1 MDFELSAAQL
11 RFRDEV
17 RQFLA
22 GLPPSTSAA
31 VHDTGTLHSWDVHRA
46 MADRG
51 WLKAAWPVEQGG
63 QGRDPFEMATLNEEF
78 ARAGIPIEG
87 WLIAELVAKT
97 LQIVGTQQQRHEVIP
112 AILGGEILLCLG
124 YSEPDSGSDV
134 AAARTRATRDGDD
147 WVIDGQKMFTTMAHE
162 ASYVFLLARTNPDV
176 PKHRGLTMFLVP
188 LDADGVQVR
197 PVHTLG
203 GERTNA
209 TFYDRVRVPDSARVG
224 EVDGGWDVMMV
235 ALAFERQ
242 PAAAGHLLHLL
253 GRALQWARTPG
264 RDSPDGP
271 PPIERPEVRACLAR
285 AYTDLE
291 VSRLMGYR
299 MTWLT
304 SRDVLPHTEG
314 SLAKLFSSEALMRAA
329 ASVGDVVGADGLL
342 AGHGTGAPADG
353 WIEHEFRHSV
363 VTTIYAGTSE
373 IQRGIIAERHL
384 GLPRATARRAGA

>member
-1 MDFELSAAQL
+1 MDFEPSEAQR
-11 RFRDEV
+11 RFRTEV

-22 GLPPSTSAA
+22 ELPPATSAA
-31 VHDTGTLHSWDVHRA
+31 VHDSGTLHSWSVHRA
-46 MADRG
+46 MAERG
-51 WLKAAWPVEQGG
+51 WLAAAWPADQGG

-97 LQIVGTQQQRHEVIP
+97 LQIVGTEQQRREVIP
-112 AILGGEILLCLG
+112 AILSGEILMCLG

-134 AAARTRATRDGDD
+134 AAARTRAIRDGDE
-147 WVIDGQKMFTTMAHE
+147 WVIEGQKMFTTMAHE
-162 ASYVFLLARTNPDV
+162 ATYVFLLARTNPDV
-176 PKHRGLTMFLVP
+176 SKHRGLTMFLVP
-188 LDADGVQVR
+188 LDAEGVEVR

-209 TFYDRVRVPDSARVG
+209 TFYERVRVPDSARVG

-242 PAAAGHLLHLL
+242 PAAAGHLLHLVD
-253 GRALQWARTPG
+253 RAIAWARTPG
-264 RDSPDGP
+264 ADGHA
-271 PPIERPEVRACLAR
+271 PIERPEVRACLAR

-304 SRDVLPHTEG
+304 ARDVLPHTEG

-329 ASVGDVVGADGLL
+329 SSFVDILGADGLL
-342 AGHGTGAPADG
+342 AGHGTEAPADG

-384 GLPRATARRAGA
+384 GLPRAQARRAST

>member
-1 MDFELSAAQL
+1 MDFELSPAQQE
-11 RFRDEV
+11 FRAEV
-17 RQFLA
+17 REFLA
-22 GLPPSTSAA
+22 DLPPTTDAA
-31 VHDTGTLHSWDVHRA
+31 VHDSGTLHSWDVHRA
-46 MADRG
+46 MTERG
-51 WLKAAWPVEQGG
+51 WLAAAWPVEQGG

-87 WLIAELVAKT
+87 WLISELVAKT
-97 LQIVGTQQQRHEVIP
+97 LQIVGTAQQRAEVIP
-112 AILGGEILLCLG
+112 AILSGAALMSLG

-134 AAARTRATRDGDD
+134 AAARTKAVQDGDG

-162 ASYVFLLARTNPDV
+162 ASHVFLLARTNPDV

-188 LDADGVQVR
+188 LDADGVEIR
-197 PVHTLG
+197 PVPTLG

-209 TFYDRVRVPDSARVG
+209 TFYEQVRVPDSARVG

-242 PAAAGHLLHLL
+242 PAAAGHLLHLV
-253 GRALQWARTPG
+253 GRAIEWARTP
-264 RDSPDGP
+264 DADGQR
-271 PPIERPEVRACLAR
+271 PIERPEVRAALAR
-285 AYTDLE
+285 AATDLE

-304 SRDVLPHTEG
+304 ARDVLPHTEG

-329 ASVGDVVGADGLL
+329 AEFADVLGADGLL

-384 GLPRATARRAGA
+384 GLPRSRS

>member
-1 MDFELSAAQL
+1 MEFELSAAQQ
-11 RFRDEV
+11 RFRAEV
-17 RQFLA
+17 REFLA
-22 GLPPSTSAA
+22 ALPPSTSAA
-31 VHDTGTLHSWDVHRA
+31 VHDSGTLHSWDVHRA
-46 MADRG
+46 MTERG
-51 WLKAAWPVEQGG
+51 WLAAAWPVEQGG

-87 WLIAELVAKT
+87 WLISELVAKT
-97 LQIVGTQQQRHEVIP
+97 LQIVGTEQQRREVIP
-112 AILGGEILLCLG
+112 AILSGAALMSLG

-134 AAARTRATRDGDD
+134 AAARTRAIRDGDG

-162 ASYVFLLARTNPDV
+162 ASHVFLLARTNPDV

-188 LDADGVQVR
+188 LDAEGVEIR
-197 PVHTLG
+197 PVPTLG

-209 TFYDRVRVPDSARVG
+209 TFYEGVRVPDSARVG

-242 PAAAGHLLHLL
+242 PAAAGHLLHLVE
-253 GRALQWARTPG
+253 RAVAWARTPG
-264 RDSPDGP
+264 ADGH
-271 PPIERPEVRACLAR
+271 PPIERPEVRAALAR
-285 AYTDLE
+285 AATDLE

-304 SRDVLPHTEG
+304 ARDVLPHTEG

-329 ASVGDVVGADGLL
+329 ASFEDVLGADGLL

-384 GLPRATARRAGA
+384 GLPRERQARA

>member
-1 MDFELSAAQL
+1 MDFELSPAQQ
-11 RFRDEV
+11 RFRTEV
-17 RQFLA
+17 REFLKA
-22 GLPPSTSAA
+22 LPPHTSAA
-31 VHDTGTLHSWDVHRA
+31 VHDSGTLHSWDVHRA
-46 MADRG
+46 MTERG
-51 WLKAAWPVEQGG
+51 WLAAAWPVEQGG

-87 WLIAELVAKT
+87 WLISELVAKT
-97 LQIVGTQQQRHEVIP
+97 LQIVGTEQQRGEVIP
-112 AILGGEILLCLG
+112 AILSGRALMSLG

-134 AAARTRATRDGDD
+134 AAARTRAVRDGDD

-162 ASYVFLLARTNPDV
+162 ASHVFLLARTDPDV

-188 LDADGVQVR
+188 LDAPGVEIR
-197 PVHTLG
+197 PVPTLG

-209 TFYDRVRVPDSARVG
+209 TFYEGVRVPDRARVG

-242 PAAAGHLLHLL
+242 PAAAGALLHLV
-253 GRALQWARTPG
+253 GRAADWARTPG
-264 RDSPDGP
+264 PDGQR
-271 PPIERPEVRACLAR
+271 PIERPEVRAALAR
-285 AYTDLE
+285 AATDLE

-304 SRDVLPHTEG
+304 AQDVLPHTEG
-314 SLAKLFSSEALMRAA
+314 SLAKLFSSEALTRAA
-329 ASVGDVVGADGLL
+329 ASFEDVLGADGLL

-384 GLPRATARRAGA
+384 GLPRSRS

>member
-1 MDFELSAAQL
+1 MDFEPSEAQL
-11 RFRDEV
+11 RFRTEI

-22 GLPPSTSAA
+22 ELPPATSAA
-31 VHDTGTLHSWDVHRA
+31 VHDSGTLHSWSVHRA
-46 MADRG
+46 MAERG

-78 ARAGIPIEG
+78 ARAGIPVEG
-87 WLIAELVAKT
+87 WLISELVAKT
-97 LQIVGTQQQRHEVIP
+97 LQIVGTEQQRREVIP
-112 AILGGEILLCLG
+112 AILGGETLMCLG

-134 AAARTRATRDGDD
+134 AAARTRATRDGDG

-162 ASYVFLLARTNPDV
+162 ASHVFLLARTDPDV

-188 LDADGVQVR
+188 LDAPGVEVR

-209 TFYDRVRVPDSARVG
+209 TFYERVRVPDSARVG

-242 PAAAGHLLHLL
+242 PAAAGHLLHLVD
-253 GRALQWARTPG
+253 RAVAWARTPDASG
-264 RDSPDGP
+264 RA
-271 PPIERPEVRACLAR
+271 PIERPEVRACLAR
-285 AYTDLE
+285 ACTDLE

-304 SRDVLPHTEG
+304 SRDVLPHTQG

-329 ASVGDVVGADGLL
+329 SSFMDVAGADGLL
-342 AGHGTGAPADG
+342 AGHGTEAPADG

-384 GLPRATARRAGA
+384 GLPRAQPRRANA

>member
-1 MDFELSAAQL
+1 MDFQL
-11 RFRDEV
+11 LDSQERFRVEV

-22 GLPPSTSAA
+22 ELPPSAPATI
-31 VHDTGTLHSWDVHRA
+31 HDSGTLHNWDVHRA
-46 MADRG
+46 MAHRG
-51 WLKAAWPVEQGG
+51 WLSAAWPAEQGG
-63 QGRDPFEMATLNEEF
+63 QDRDPFEMAVLAEEF

-87 WLIAELVAKT
+87 WAIAELVART
-97 LQIVGTQQQRHEVIP
+97 LQIVGTEQQRRDIIP
-112 AILGGEILLCLG
+112 AVLRGDVLMCLG

-134 AAARTRATRDGDD
+134 AAARTRAVRDGDG
-147 WVIDGQKMFTTMAHE
+147 WIIDGQKMFTTMAHE
-162 ASYVFLLARTNPDV
+162 ARYVFLLARTNLDV

-188 LDADGVQVR
+188 LDLDGVQVH

-209 TFYDRVRVPDSARVG
+209 TFYHQVRVPDTARVG

-242 PAAAGHLLHLL
+242 PAAAGQLLHLVEK
-253 GRALQWARTPG
+253 AIAWAQTPG
-264 RDSPDGP
+264 ADGLA
-271 PPIERPEVRACLAR
+271 PIERPEVRSCIAR

-304 SRDVLPHTEG
+304 ARNVLPHTEG
-314 SLAKLFSSEALMRAA
+314 SIAKLFSSEALMRAA
-329 ASVGDVVGADGLL
+329 NSFMDMVGAEGLL
-342 AGHGTGAPADG
+342 AGHDGLAPGGG
-353 WIEHEFRHSV
+353 WLEQEFRHSI

-373 IQRGIIAERHL
+373 IQRNIIAERDL
-384 GLPRATARRAGA
+384 GLPRARARQVS

>member
-1 MDFELSAAQL
+1 MDFELSPAQQ
-11 RFRDEV
+11 RFRAEV
-17 RQFLA
+17 RAFLA
-22 GLPPSTSAA
+22 GLPESTSAA
-31 VHDTGTLHSWDVHRA
+31 VHDSGTLHSWDVHRA
-46 MADRG
+46 MTERG
-51 WLKAAWPVEQGG
+51 WLAAAWPVEQGG

-87 WLIAELVAKT
+87 WLISELVAKT
-97 LQIVGTQQQRHEVIP
+97 LQIVGTEQQKREVIP
-112 AILGGEILLCLG
+112 AILSGAALMSLG

-134 AAARTRATRDGDD
+134 AAARTRATRDGDG

-162 ASYVFLLARTNPDV
+162 ASHVFLLARTNPDV

-188 LDADGVQVR
+188 LDAEGVEIR
-197 PVHTLG
+197 PVPTLG

-209 TFYDRVRVPDSARVG
+209 TFYERVRVPDSARVG

-242 PAAAGHLLHLL
+242 PAAAGHLLHLVE
-253 GRALQWARTPG
+253 RAVAWARTPG
-264 RDSPDGP
+264 PDGS
-271 PPIERPEVRACLAR
+271 PPIERPEVRAALAR
-285 AYTDLE
+285 ACTDLE

-304 SRDVLPHTEG
+304 ARDVLPHTEG

-329 ASVGDVVGADGLL
+329 ASFEDVLGADGLL

-384 GLPRATARRAGA
+384 GLPRSRA

>member
-1 MDFELSAAQL
+1 MDFELSEAQQ
-11 RFRDEV
+11 RFRAEV
-17 RQFLA
+17 RDFLA
-22 GLPPSTSAA
+22 ALPPSTSAA
-31 VHDTGTLHSWDVHRA
+31 VHDSGTLHSWDVHRA
-46 MADRG
+46 MTERG
-51 WLKAAWPVEQGG
+51 WLAAAWPVEQGG

-87 WLIAELVAKT
+87 WLISELVAKT
-97 LQIVGTQQQRHEVIP
+97 LQIVGTEQQRREVIP
-112 AILGGEILLCLG
+112 AILSGAALMSLG

-134 AAARTRATRDGDD
+134 AAARTRAIRDGDG

-162 ASYVFLLARTNPDV
+162 ASHVFLLARTNPDV

-188 LDADGVQVR
+188 LDAEGVEIR
-197 PVHTLG
+197 PVPTLG

-209 TFYDRVRVPDSARVG
+209 TFYEGVRVPDSARVG

-242 PAAAGHLLHLL
+242 PAAAGHLLHLVE
-253 GRALQWARTPG
+253 RAVAWARTPG
-264 RDSPDGP
+264 ADGH
-271 PPIERPEVRACLAR
+271 PPIERPEVRAALAR
-285 AYTDLE
+285 AATDLE

-304 SRDVLPHTEG
+304 ARDVLPHTEG

-329 ASVGDVVGADGLL
+329 ASFEDVLGADGLL

-384 GLPRATARRAGA
+384 GLPRERQARA